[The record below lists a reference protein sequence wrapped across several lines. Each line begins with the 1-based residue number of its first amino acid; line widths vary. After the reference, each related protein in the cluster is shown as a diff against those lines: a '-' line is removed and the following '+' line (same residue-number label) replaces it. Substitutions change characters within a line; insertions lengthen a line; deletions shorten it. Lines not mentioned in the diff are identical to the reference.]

1 MLTQKLLTNL
11 KFPALEGLYYMAPIC
26 SFWMSGLA
34 TVYPYPYLYPLPLP
48 LPLPLPRTR
57 TRTRTR
63 TRAPTQ
69 RFGLATLVEM
79 PSAFREGKFS
89 LVGEHAQLFALSFI
103 LGFLVNGASFLV
115 IKRTSS
121 VLLELSNP

>member
-11 KFPALEGLYYMAPIC
+11 KFPALEGLYYVAPLLLLDV
-26 SFWMSGLA
+26 GLA
-34 TVYPYPYLYPLPLP
+34 TIYPYPYLYPLPLP
-48 LPLPLPRTR
+48 LPLPLSRTR

-63 TRAPTQ
+63 TRALTQ